1 MSPPFLALFPA
12 PLARRASVLVAPDD
26 AAMTAVTAPAAEPP
40 TDNATDTG
48 SLKIRALAYA
58 YPGGE
63 SILNDVTLDLPPGS
77 RCLLSGANGAGKS
90 TLLQILAGKTMVDRD
105 AVRVIGKPP
114 FHEIELTWG
123 TSGRSG
129 VAPSAARCVRR
140 DSSPAAHSPKR
151 RRVEQRFLAPSLPS
165 PSPELPPT
173 PSSTTRG
180 APSRSR
186 ATSPRAR

>member
-26 AAMTAVTAPAAEPP
+26 AAITAVTAPAAEPP

-114 FHEIELTWG
+114 FHEIELTC
-123 TSGRSG
+123 SGDLGYLGSQWRRTIG
-129 VAPSAARCVRR
+129 SAVR
-140 DSSPAAHSPKR
+140 
-151 RRVEQRFLAPSLPS
+151 
-165 PSPELPPT
+165 
-173 PSSTTRG
+173 
-180 APSRSR
+180 PSRLLSR
-186 ATSPRAR
+186 RSQPET